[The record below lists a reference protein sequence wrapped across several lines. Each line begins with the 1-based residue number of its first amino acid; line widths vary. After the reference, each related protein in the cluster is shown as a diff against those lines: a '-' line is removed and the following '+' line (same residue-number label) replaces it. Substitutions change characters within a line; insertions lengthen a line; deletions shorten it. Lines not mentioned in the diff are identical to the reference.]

1 MAKAIFILNHVRGF
15 HQGYLRLNSL
25 ICVSSGVPETETV
38 RLVVHC
44 TRILILG
51 FPGGS

>member
-25 ICVSSGVPETETV
+25 ICVSFE
-38 RLVVHC
+38 
-44 TRILILG
+44 
-51 FPGGS
+51 PGEISDPGIAGT